1 MADELTD
8 EEIERK
14 FTAMGHSV
22 TEINEIITEE
32 QPTEYIRGRP
42 ELVYWGYVIVNEKP
56 TYDPAQS
63 AHFQLHASEQ
73 PDIVIKVLELAGIS
87 IEDPQLTGIASQEEQ
102 QNTADERI

>member
-1 MADELTD
+1 MADDLTD

-42 ELVYWGYVIVNEKP
+42 PTHLEKHNNDPEMLKEVVERSVRFIEHQQAKDWYKDSSNSKTAYDSAVTAGKAYV
-56 TYDPAQS
+56 
-63 AHFQLHASEQ
+63 
-73 PDIVIKVLELAGIS
+73 AG
-87 IEDPQLTGIASQEEQ
+87 
-102 QNTADERI
+102 